1 MALGKW
7 RTPPADRPT
16 MPLLK
21 KLFWLYFLLLIFEGA
36 LRKWFLPQYSAPL
49 LLIRDPIGLL
59 IIFEAYRT
67 NKWPEKWS
75 VVTGALAVGLIA
87 LCVIQVAVN
96 DNPWPAAIY
105 GLRSYLLPFPV
116 AFVMGENLDVDD
128 LRKFAKWTLWL
139 MLPETALAVLQYAAP
154 SDSILNAGAYASAE
168 QITYVGQ
175 HVRASG
181 TFSFVVGLASF
192 APMVA
197 VFVLYGLVQEKFAEV
212 WLLWMAAFAVILSM
226 PVTGS
231 REFVYEVAAV
241 VACGG
246 IAAAFGVTE
255 FLKSLKI
262 IVPLALVFVLASFLP
277 VFSESSASLRERFT
291 GANQAEG
298 GGNVG
303 RAIAHRTVEPIQVRL
318 EHTDFGSKP
327 FGLGMGRG
335 AAAVSTLLRGSV
347 GFEAGENEIDRAFIE
362 LGPLPGIAFT
372 LFRFVLAL
380 IILVKAFSK
389 ARSGEPLA
397 LLFAPL
403 MISSV
408 ALGVLEQPTE
418 QGFMV
423 MALAFSLAALKTPVA
438 QTAPAHSTTW
448 RRMPVR
454 YSAHP

>member
-7 RTPPADRPT
+7 RTAPADRHK

-36 LRKWFLPQYSAPL
+36 LRKWVLPQYSAPL

-75 VVTGALAVGLIA
+75 AITGALAVGLIA

-116 AFVMGENLDVDD
+116 AFAMGENLDAED
-128 LRKFAKWTLWL
+128 LRRFAKWTLWL

-154 SDSILNAGAYASAE
+154 SDSILNAGAYAAGT
-168 QITYVGQ
+168 QVTYVGL

-181 TFSFVVGLASF
+181 TFSFVVGPASF
-192 APMVA
+192 GPMVA
-197 VFVLYGLVQEKFAEV
+197 VFVLYGLVKDKFAEI
-212 WLLWMAAFAVILSM
+212 WLLWAAAFAVILSM

-231 REFVYEVAAV
+231 REFVYKVAAV

-246 IAAAFGVTE
+246 VAGAFGVTE

-262 IVPLALVFVLASFLP
+262 IVPLALVFVLVSILP
-277 VFSESSASLRERFT
+277 VFSESSHSFGERFSE
-291 GANQAEG
+291 ANQAEG

-303 RAIAHRTVEPIQVRL
+303 LAIAQRTVEPIQTRL
-318 EHTDFGSKP
+318 EQTDFGSNP

-335 AAAVSTLLRGSV
+335 SAAVSKLLSGSAKFV
-347 GFEAGENEIDRAFIE
+347 AGEGEIDRAVIE

-380 IILVKAFSK
+380 TILVKAFSK
-389 ARSGEPLA
+389 TRAGEPLA

-403 MISSV
+403 MFSSV

-423 MALAFSLAALKTPVA
+423 MAIAFSLAALKAPVPQA
-438 QTAPAHSTTW
+438 APAHSTTL

-454 YSAHP
+454 YSMGR

>member
-1 MALGKW
+1 MTRGKW
-7 RTPPADRPT
+7 RTPVADRPK

-21 KLFWLYFLLLIFEGA
+21 WLFWLYFLLLIFEGA
-36 LRKWFLPQYSAPL
+36 LRKWVLPQYSAPL

-75 VVTGALAVGLIA
+75 AVTGALTIGLIA
-87 LCVIQVAVN
+87 LCVIQVAAN
-96 DNPWPAAIY
+96 NNPWPAAIY

-116 AFVMGENLDVDD
+116 AFAMGENLDAED

-154 SDSILNAGAYASAE
+154 SDSILNAGAYASAA

-181 TFSFVVGLASF
+181 TFSFVIGPTSF
-192 APMVA
+192 GPIVA
-197 VFVLYGLVQEKFAEV
+197 VFVLYGLVKDKFAEA
-212 WLLWMAAFAVILSM
+212 WLLWAAAFAVILSM

-246 IAAAFGVTE
+246 VAAALGVAE
-255 FLKSLKI
+255 FLRSLKI
-262 IVPLALVFVLASFLP
+262 IVPLALVFLLTSFLP
-277 VFSESSASLRERFT
+277 VFSESSTSFGERFN
-291 GANQAEG
+291 GANQVEG

-303 RAIAHRTVEPIQVRL
+303 LAIAHRTVEPIQTRL
-318 EHTDFGSKP
+318 EQTDFGSNP

-335 AAAVSTLLRGSV
+335 AAAVSKLLNGSAEFV
-347 GFEAGENEIDRAFIE
+347 AGEDEIDRAFLE
-362 LGPLPGIAFT
+362 LGPFPGLAFT

-389 ARSGEPLA
+389 ARAGEPLA

-403 MISSV
+403 MMSGV

-423 MALAFSLAALKTPVA
+423 MALAFSLAALKLPVPRI
-438 QTAPAHSTTW
+438 APAHSTTW
-448 RRMPVR
+448 RRMPIR
-454 YSAHP
+454 YSVHS